1 MRPQFAQPDLDLL
14 AYAEM
19 QGFDEIAAQINIIR
33 RGAETFHRIPQH
45 GVIILGLFH
54 DPGNYD
60 FMALCQKLFP
70 QFKNQLDLVREAA
83 FRMGSPSAIS

>member
-33 RGAETFHRIPQH
+33 RGEETFHRIPQH
-45 GVIILGLFH
+45 GVIILVYISRLI
-54 DPGNYD
+54 
-60 FMALCQKLFP
+60 
-70 QFKNQLDLVREAA
+70 KNDRI
-83 FRMGSPSAIS
+83 FSC